1 MIFWG
6 LFLHLMHVGVYY
18 WIFLNT
24 DVLSVYQGG
33 LVDAVVP
40 FMGESITD
48 GTLANFLKR
57 MSF

>member
-1 MIFWG
+1 
-6 LFLHLMHVGVYY
+6 MHVGVYY

>member
-1 MIFWG
+1 MIFWR
-6 LFLHLMHVGVYY
+6 LFLNLMHVGVYY
-18 WIFLNT
+18 WIFFNT
-24 DVLSVYQGG
+24 NVLSVYQGG

-48 GTLANFLKR
+48 GTLAKFLKR